1 MSTTA
6 TQLLRQQVGI
16 AHDILDATMADVTSE
31 QADWAPPGIANPLG
45 ATYAHVVVSEDF
57 VINGMFRRQAP
68 LNATTWADRTGLS
81 ELMPA
86 PASPAWSEY
95 PAWTRRVRVDLDSL
109 REYARSVYVETD
121 SYLASLS
128 DADLEQP
135 LDLSQIGLGPQ
146 TVASTLTLLLLN
158 HIGTETGELLASKA
172 CRAHAGIPSD
182 RAAASGLSRLL
193 AWPSPGAHLDTDRIR
208 YYRGK

>member
-1 MSTTA
+1 
-6 TQLLRQQVGI
+6 
-16 AHDILDATMADVTSE
+16 
-31 QADWAPPGIANPLG
+31 
-45 ATYAHVVVSEDF
+45 
-57 VINGMFRRQAP
+57 
-68 LNATTWADRTGLS
+68 
-81 ELMPA
+81 
-86 PASPAWSEY
+86 
-95 PAWTRRVRVDLDSL
+95 
-109 REYARSVYVETD
+109 VYVETD

-172 CRAHAGIPSD
+172 CRAHAGIRSD